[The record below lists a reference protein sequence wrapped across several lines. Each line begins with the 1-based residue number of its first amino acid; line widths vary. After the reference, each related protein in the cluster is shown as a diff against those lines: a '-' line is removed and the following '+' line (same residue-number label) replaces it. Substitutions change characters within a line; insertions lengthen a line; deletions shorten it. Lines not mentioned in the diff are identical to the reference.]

1 MAQARATRIFAGAA
15 HLAKEGFR
23 GGLFRTH
30 PGEQEWEEL
39 DNGLPELPEVHALA
53 VHPDDPDVIFAGTQD
68 GPYRSLDGGNTWER
82 PDFPKGGAMI
92 WSIAFHPTRRG
103 VMYAGAAPVALYRS
117 EDDGESWEKL
127 EAARSPEHCPM
138 GFPTRVIRI
147 CGDAS
152 VGDDVYAGLE
162 VSGVLRSADGGD
174 TWSDMSEGIK
184 MLAEQPHLKSRIGSA
199 FDSEGMLDTH
209 ALALSPARPGS
220 PFLATRMGIFQ
231 SADRGVSWRDI
242 QVGRFSPLT
251 YCRDVIV
258 SPHDARVMYACLSP
272 AARSHDGS
280 LYRSDDLGET
290 WRRYD
295 RGVKANATMMAV
307 SAHPTDPR
315 RVYCVSRCG
324 QVFGTEDDGASWSEY
339 RLPDEVGDAYA
350 VACA

>member
-1 MAQARATRIFAGAA
+1 MAQARTTRIFAGAA
-15 HLAKEGFR
+15 HLAKEGYR
-23 GGLFRTH
+23 GGLFRTS
-30 PGEQEWEEL
+30 PGEQDWQEIEK
-39 DNGLPELPEVHALA
+39 GLPDLVEVHALA

-68 GPYRSLDGGNTWER
+68 GPYRSVDGGTSWER
-82 PDFPKGGAMI
+82 PDFPKEGAMI
-92 WSIAFHPTRRG
+92 WSIAFHPRRRG
-103 VMYAGAAPVALYRS
+103 VIYAGAAPVALYRS

-127 EAARSPEHCPM
+127 EGARSPEHCPM

-147 CGDAS
+147 AGDAG
-152 VGDDVYAGLE
+152 VGDDIYAGLE

-209 ALALSPARPGS
+209 ALALSPARPGG

-231 SADRGVSWRDI
+231 STDRGVSWRDM

-280 LYRSDDLGET
+280 LYRSDDLGDT
-290 WRRYD
+290 WRRFD
-295 RGVKANATMMAV
+295 HGVKANATMMAA
-307 SAHPTDPR
+307 STHPTDPQ

-324 QVFGTEDDGASWSEY
+324 QVFGTEDGGASWTEY
-339 RLPDEVGDAYA
+339 QLPDEVGDAYA

>member
-1 MAQARATRIFAGAA
+1 MARARATRIFAGAG

-23 GGLFRTH
+23 GGLFRTS
-30 PGEQEWEEL
+30 PGKGAWEEL
-39 DNGLPELPEVHALA
+39 EDGLPELVEVHALA

-68 GPYRSLDGGNTWER
+68 GPYRSVDGGDSWER

-117 EDDGESWEKL
+117 EDDGETWEKL
-127 EAARSPEHCPM
+127 EGARSPEHCPM

-147 CGDAS
+147 VGDAG

-174 TWSDMSEGIK
+174 SWSDMSEGIK

-209 ALALSPARPGS
+209 ALALSPARPGA

-242 QVGRFSPLT
+242 RVGRFSPLT

-290 WRRYD
+290 WRRFD
-295 RGVKANATMMAV
+295 RGVKANATMMA
-307 SAHPTDPR
+307 
-315 RVYCVSRCG
+315 
-324 QVFGTEDDGASWSEY
+324 AS
-339 RLPDEVGDAYA
+339 RLPEEVGDAYA

>member
-1 MAQARATRIFAGAA
+1 
-15 HLAKEGFR
+15 
-23 GGLFRTH
+23 
-30 PGEQEWEEL
+30 
-39 DNGLPELPEVHALA
+39 VHALA
-53 VHPDDPDVIFAGTQD
+53 VHPYDPDVIFAGTQD
-68 GPYRSLDGGNTWER
+68 GPYRSIDGGTTWER

-92 WSIAFHPTRRG
+92 WSIAFHPRRRG

-117 EDDGESWEKL
+117 EDDGETWEKL

-147 CGDAS
+147 AGDAG
-152 VGDDVYAGLE
+152 VGDDIYAGLE

-174 TWSDMSEGIK
+174 SWSDMSEGIK

-209 ALALSPARPGS
+209 ALALSPARPGA

-231 SADRGVSWRDI
+231 SVDRGVSWRDI

-290 WRRYD
+290 WQRFD
-295 RGVKANATMMAV
+295 RGVKANATMMAASV
-307 SAHPTDPR
+307 HPRDPQ

-324 QVFGTEDDGASWSEY
+324 QVFGTEDNGATWSEY
-339 RLPDEVGDAYA
+339 QLPDEVGDAYA

>member
-30 PGEQEWEEL
+30 PGEREWEEL

-92 WSIAFHPTRRG
+92 WSMAFHPTRRG

-280 LYRSDDLGET
+280 LYRSEDLGET